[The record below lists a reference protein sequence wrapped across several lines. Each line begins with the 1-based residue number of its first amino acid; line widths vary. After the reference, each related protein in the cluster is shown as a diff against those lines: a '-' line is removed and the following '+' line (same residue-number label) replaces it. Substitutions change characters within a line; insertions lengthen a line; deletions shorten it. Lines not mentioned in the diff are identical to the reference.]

1 MWWAQALP
9 EILMQSTKHRAFLP
23 AIWGLL
29 FAGAT
34 IVVHVFLGRDASV
47 LVASLLLAMIGAI
60 YVGFGLIDGRPKTI
74 VIECIGALVFAAAAI
89 CGMLVS
95 PWFIVA
101 AIGGHAGWD
110 FLHHNSGHRTTSLA
124 KTPRWYLP
132 YCAVY
137 DLCAA
142 VGLAALWFSRGVMSV

>member
-1 MWWAQALP
+1 MAKRPHPAV
-9 EILMQSTKHRAFLP
+9 LP
-23 AIWGLL
+23 AIWGLV

-74 VIECIGALVFAAAAI
+74 VIECLGAVGFMAAAI

-110 FLHHNSGHRTTSLA
+110 FLHHNSGHPINSLA

-137 DLCAA
+137 DLFAA
-142 VGLAALWFSRGVMSV
+142 VGLAALWFSRGIMSV